1 MKRSQQQESG
11 GTRTGLVA
19 TEVTVELNAAKGVV
33 TPVKGVS
40 LWVEP
45 GELVALVG
53 ESGSG
58 KTMFLRSLLR
68 LIPPALLAGVR
79 GSATIDG
86 VELVG
91 IPDAEMRRVRGHRIG
106 IVFQDPMT
114 YLNPTMTV
122 GAQVQE
128 SLQIRARKA
137 REAAVTELFE
147 SVGLPGEI
155 AFQRRY
161 PHELSGGQRQ
171 RVMMSIALGGEPE
184 LLLADEPTTALDVTV
199 QAGVLRTLYKVVTE
213 RNMGLLLV
221 THDLGVVAELCSRVY
236 VMQSG
241 EIVESGEVAK
251 VFTDPQHPYTRKL
264 LSRILTID
272 SRPLY
277 LDRETAPESAEPER
291 LGAKH
296 V

>member
-1 MKRSQQQESG
+1 MRSRRPQEIDRN
-11 GTRTGLVA
+11 RTGLVA
-19 TEVTVELNAAKGVV
+19 TGVTVELNSAKGVV
-33 TPVKGVS
+33 TPVREVS
-40 LWVEP
+40 LRVEP

-79 GSATIDG
+79 GSATMDG

-91 IPDAEMRRVRGHRIG
+91 IPDPEMRRVRGRRIG

-128 SLQIRARKA
+128 SLRIRARKA
-137 REAAVTELFE
+137 REDAVAQLFE
-147 SVGLPGEI
+147 SVGLPGEV

-236 VMQSG
+236 VMRSG
-241 EIVESGEVAK
+241 EIVESGEVAE

-277 LDRETAPESAEPER
+277 LDPETVPADAAPGRP
-291 LGAKH
+291 G
-296 V
+296 VDDV

>member
-1 MKRSQQQESG
+1 MRSRRPQEIDR
-11 GTRTGLVA
+11 TRTGLVA
-19 TEVTVELNAAKGVV
+19 TGVTVELNSAKGVV
-33 TPVKGVS
+33 TPVREVS
-40 LWVEP
+40 LRVEP

-91 IPDAEMRRVRGHRIG
+91 IPDPEMRHVRGRRIG

-147 SVGLPGEI
+147 SVGLPGE
-155 AFQRRY
+155 AQHRKMRSCCRRMWRRMSGAEARLIDDRNY
-161 PHELSGGQRQ
+161 PGRSYFRDTGHIR
-171 RVMMSIALGGEPE
+171 
-184 LLLADEPTTALDVTV
+184 
-199 QAGVLRTLYKVVTE
+199 
-213 RNMGLLLV
+213 RN
-221 THDLGVVAELCSRVY
+221 
-236 VMQSG
+236 
-241 EIVESGEVAK
+241 
-251 VFTDPQHPYTRKL
+251 
-264 LSRILTID
+264 
-272 SRPLY
+272 
-277 LDRETAPESAEPER
+277 
-291 LGAKH
+291 
-296 V
+296 